1 MNNTLITFFPLGNAD
16 TTLIQLA
23 SGQNILFDFA
33 DMKCNDDSADMRCE
47 LSDEIN
53 RRVPEDFLDVVCF
66 SHADEDH
73 IKRFSEYFYLEH
85 AGLYQTTG
93 RKKINELWVPAAVLL
108 ETGVTDDQRI
118 LRSEARY
125 RLKQKKGIKVFS
137 RPKKLREWCD
147 GQDDISYHEICHLIV
162 DAGETIPEFSLDV
175 NGIEIFVHSPFLSES
190 QGINRNNEAI
200 VIHATF
206 NDACQTKLI
215 LGSDINSD
223 TWSDIVEVTRYF
235 ENDKRLNWD
244 LFHISHHCSY
254 TALSN
259 DKGINKVEPNDEVK
273 WLFETQGNDKCRIV
287 SPSWTIDSA
296 DTIQPPHFQAA
307 NYYKEITNSKR
318 GEFFVTMDYPKQGE
332 PKPLTFE
339 IDRNRCMSLKVGEQV
354 NTEFVYIKKAER
366 AGYND

>member
-1 MNNTLITFFPLGNAD
+1 MINTLITFFPLGNAD

-23 SGQNILFDFA
+23 SGRNILFDFA
-33 DMKCNDDSADMRCE
+33 NMKCEDDSTDNRCE
-47 LSDEIN
+47 LFKELN
-53 RRVPEDFLDVVCF
+53 QRVQENFLDVVCF

-85 AGLYQTTG
+85 AGLYQTPG

-108 ETGVTDDQRI
+108 ETGITDDQRI

-137 RPKKLREWCD
+137 RPKKLKEWCD
-147 GQDDISYHEICHLIV
+147 SQDDISYDEICHLIV
-162 DAGETIPEFSLDV
+162 DAGEIISEFSLDV
-175 NGIEIFVHSPFLSES
+175 DGIEIFVHSPFLSES

-206 NDACQTKLI
+206 NDACQTKLL

-235 ENDKRLNWD
+235 GNDEKLNWD
-244 LFHISHHCSY
+244 LFHVSHHCSY

-259 DKGINKVEPNDEVK
+259 EKGSNKVVPNEAVR
-273 WLFETQGNDKCRIV
+273 WLFEQQGNDKCRIV
-287 SPSWTIDSA
+287 SPSWTINSA

-307 NYYKEITNSKR
+307 NYYKEVSDIKR
-318 GEFFVTMDYPKQGE
+318 GEFFVTMDYPKQSA

-339 IDRNRCMSLKVGEQV
+339 IDARRCLSLKLNEQV
-354 NTEFVYIKKAER
+354 NTEFVYVKKTER
-366 AGYND
+366 AGYNG